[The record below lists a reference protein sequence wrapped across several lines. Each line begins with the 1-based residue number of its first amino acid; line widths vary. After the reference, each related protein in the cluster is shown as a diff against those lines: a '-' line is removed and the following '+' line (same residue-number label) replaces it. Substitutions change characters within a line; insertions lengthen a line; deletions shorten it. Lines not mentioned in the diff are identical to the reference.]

1 MQKGLLIVISGASG
15 TGKGTVCKKILAD
28 LPEVAYSISAT
39 TRTPRPGEVDG
50 KEYYFLS
57 RDEFKAWIAEEKFLE
72 YAEVYGNFYGT
83 PLNKIEERLNRGEDI
98 LLEID
103 VQGAL
108 NVKKKCPD
116 GIYIFLLPPSLEE
129 LKRRIEGRGTE
140 TAESLARRLKNAVAE
155 IEIGR
160 EYNYVV
166 VNDTIE
172 NAVAQIKSIIA
183 AERCKVERNPDKFQ
197 LGTRNKEL
205 GTSF

>member
-1 MQKGLLIVISGASG
+1 MARGVLIVVSGASG
-15 TGKGTVCKKILAD
+15 TGKGTVCKKILND

-39 TRTPRPGEVDG
+39 TRAPRPGEVDG
-50 KEYYFLS
+50 KEYYFLDV
-57 RDEFKAWIAEEKFLE
+57 DEFKSWIADGKFLE

-108 NVKKKCPD
+108 NVKKKCPE

-140 TAESLARRLKNAVAE
+140 TPESLSRRLKNAVAE
-155 IEIGR
+155 IKIGT
-160 EYNYVV
+160 EYDYVV
-166 VNDTIE
+166 VNDTID

-183 AERCKVERNPDKFQ
+183 AERCKVARNADKFNFE
-197 LGTRNKEL
+197 GEI
-205 GTSF
+205 